1 MPWFMGS
8 TNPCFGVNGG
18 HEGLRGM
25 EAFGSRRG
33 AEAMPVPGMRD
44 LLAASYL

>member
-1 MPWFMGS
+1 MPSFHGLDD
-8 TNPCFGVNGG
+8 PCFGVNGG

-33 AEAMPVPGMRD
+33 AEAMPVPGD
-44 LLAASYL
+44 EGISLAAS